1 MKIVVTN
8 DDGVQAPG
16 LERLRRI
23 AAAHGEPL
31 IVAPEVAQS
40 GVGHRVTTHRPVR
53 MARMG
58 PNRYSVGGTPVDCI
72 RVALKVLAPDAD
84 WVLAG
89 INPGANLGS
98 DVYQSG
104 TVAAAR
110 EAAILGVRAMAVSQY
125 IGPGREVDWNITRR
139 NAALIVAALLPEKL
153 AAGTYWNVNLPHTVA
168 SDTNLEFRFCQ
179 LDTNP
184 HKYELIPEGD
194 QFVYRGTIHERPR
207 TPDRDVAVCFGGR
220 ASVTLLAITG

>member
-1 MKIVVTN
+1 MKIIVTN

-16 LERLRRI
+16 LEHLRQI
-23 AAAHGEPL
+23 AAAHGTPL

-40 GVGHRVTTHRPVR
+40 GVGHRVTTHRPIRV
-53 MARMG
+53 ARLE
-58 PNRYSVGGTPVDCI
+58 PDRYSVGGTPVDCVRI
-72 RVALKVLAPDAD
+72 ALKALAPDAD
-84 WVLAG
+84 WLLAG

-110 EAAILGVRAMAVSQY
+110 EAAIFGVRAMAVSQY
-125 IGPGREVDWNITRR
+125 IGRDRQLDWKMTGR
-139 NAALIVAALLPEKL
+139 NAAVLVALLLQKKL
-153 AAGTYWNVNLPHTVA
+153 AAGTYWNVNLPHADA
-168 SDTNLEFRFCQ
+168 SDTDLQYRFCP

-184 HKYELIPEGD
+184 HKYELVQEGD

-207 TPDRDVAVCFGGR
+207 TPDHDVAVCFGGE
-220 ASVTLLAITG
+220 ASITRLAITG